1 MQSTDVRNL
10 IITLII
16 LAAGVWLLAG
26 IGKSY
31 IPSNTGI
38 TIGTTFTGSLD
49 ALKTIIMIFSAFVVV
64 LLIPI
69 YLYKRN
75 KEKYRKPPIEPYRY
89 RK

>member
-16 LAAGVWLLAG
+16 MAAGVWLLAS

-31 IPSNTGI
+31 IPTNTGI
-38 TIGTTFTGSLD
+38 NIGTTFTGSLD

-64 LLIPI
+64 LLIPV

-75 KEKYRKPPIEPYRY
+75 KEKYRKPPVEPYRY